1 MRPQSNTIVDY
12 TTRFDKFNR
21 LWSDNSIF
29 CSLKDAPNI
38 FLKID
43 FEMYMLLS
51 EAERGVPVLFMESD
65 LVKKVWRFIEQLQ
78 SFEDI
83 DDDETVNVAL
93 LDVQNKKKISVVID
107 REESK
112 YSSIDS
118 ERAKEV

>member
-1 MRPQSNTIVDY
+1 
-12 TTRFDKFNR
+12 
-21 LWSDNSIF
+21 
-29 CSLKDAPNI
+29 
-38 FLKID
+38 
-43 FEMYMLLS
+43 MLLS